1 MYHIDQRSPVP
12 VYEQLA
18 RQIERH
24 IVSGDLADGQK
35 LPSIRELASTL
46 RINPNTVVKT
56 YRQLENEGLV
66 SSRKGL
72 GIFVSILGMDL
83 EGSRDSLFAE
93 LTDEY
98 VRKAAGLGME
108 GDQIVQGLT
117 RRLKGEN

>member
-1 MYHIDQRSPVP
+1 MYQIDQRSPVP

-24 IVSGDLADGQK
+24 IVSGDLSDGQR
-35 LPSIRELASTL
+35 LPSIRELASAL
-46 RINPNTVVKT
+46 RINPNTVAKT

-83 EGSRDSLFAE
+83 NGSRDRLFAE

-98 VRKAAGLGME
+98 VRKATGLGME
-108 GDQIVQGLT
+108 GHQIVQGLT
-117 RRLKGEN
+117 RRLKEEK

>member
-1 MYHIDQRSPVP
+1 MYQIDQRSPVP

-35 LPSIRELASTL
+35 LPSIRELASAL
-46 RINPNTVVKT
+46 RINPNTVAKT

-72 GIFVSILGMDL
+72 GIFVSVRGMDL
-83 EGSRDSLFAE
+83 DGSRDKLFAE
-93 LTDEY
+93 LTDDY
-98 VRKAAGLGME
+98 VRKATGLGME
-108 GDQIVQGLT
+108 GNEIIQGLT
-117 RRLKGEN
+117 RRLKGGK